1 LGGGTLMADEARA
14 WREEKVAVD
23 GTSLIVERGGAGR
36 PVLVLHDELGNPGWL
51 KWTRALATRRT
62 ILIPLHPGF
71 GRTERAEWMLSIRD
85 LAGFYSRYV
94 KEKGLAPVDAIG
106 FSMGGWIAADMAA
119 SNPTQFRKLVLVAP
133 AGIRPPTG
141 DILDI
146 FQVMAP
152 QQVIA
157 SVYSPANTPE
167 FGELYGGPMLPEQ
180 FEKFEEARAQT
191 ARLAW
196 TPYMHNPTLPRLL
209 GVAAGLPTLIVWG
222 KQDAIVPVSTA
233 EAYRQAIG
241 GARVVT
247 FDNCGHRPEIE
258 KSAEFVR
265 EVEAFLGE

>member
-1 LGGGTLMADEARA
+1 MAEEAKD
-14 WREEKVAVD
+14 WREETVAVD
-23 GTSLIVERGGAGR
+23 GTSLIVVKGGTGK
-36 PVLVLHDELGNPGWL
+36 PLLVLHDELGNPGWL
-51 KWTRALATRRT
+51 KWVRALAKRRT

-85 LAGFYSRYV
+85 LASFYSRYL
-94 KEKGLAPVDAIG
+94 KENGLAPLDVIG

-119 SNPTQFRKLVLVAP
+119 SNPAQFRRMILVAP

-141 DILDI
+141 EILDV
-146 FQVMAP
+146 FQLMAP

-157 SVYSPANTPE
+157 SVYNPAETPE

-196 TPYMHNPTLPRLL
+196 TPYMHNPTLPHLL
-209 GVAAGLPTLIVWG
+209 GVAAGLPTLLIWG
-222 KQDAIVPVSTA
+222 RQDAVVPVSA
-233 EAYRQAIG
+233 ADAYREAIR
-241 GARVVT
+241 GARLVT

-265 EVEAFLGE
+265 EAEAFLAD